1 MNRDPDHDP
10 FLDAA
15 FRDLPAVEPSAALR
29 RQVAQIPVEH
39 PRGLRSF
46 WPFPSIWQPILGWSL
61 AAVLGLSAGFF
72 TDIGAEEV
80 ETIGATQQGS
90 TAPPT
95 SDSDSAA
102 SAGASNESASNSRN
116 LEAFLTLAWSDSSG
130 FEDLTTPSSE
140 TAP

>member
-10 FLDAA
+10 FLDAV
-15 FRDLPAVEPSAALR
+15 FRDLPPVEPSASLR
-29 RQVAQIPVEH
+29 RQVAQIPVAH

-46 WPFPSIWQPILGWSL
+46 WPFPSIWQPVLGWSL

-72 TDIGAEEV
+72 TDFGAEEV

-90 TAPPT
+90 TAPST
-95 SDSDSAA
+95 NDLDDTA
-102 SAGASNESASNSRN
+102 SAGASNESANSRN

-130 FEDLTTPSSE
+130 FEDLTTQSSE
-140 TAP
+140 AAP